1 MNSTLQQFNGR
12 LKEIGAVKIKSYED
26 ENSTYN
32 TYQIGSTKQ
41 VIVQEFPSGC
51 FEVFY
56 ASGTNDLNEEI
67 FQLQFFAKHKKEFTV
82 LSQVEKV
89 LTNYFF
95 NEATTSMTVA
105 DGIKHASRLMLKM
118 KSKIL
123 GKTSPTLPVI
133 QLQAIMNLFHA
144 DNHINKRTVIHEAFA
159 DCHEELI
166 KQLDEKFE
174 KEANCS
180 VIEFIKILDINLRGQ
195 FLMYIMENHEGT
207 SFKTIEQDYLH
218 DLY

>member
-1 MNSTLQQFNGR
+1 
-12 LKEIGAVKIKSYED
+12 
-26 ENSTYN
+26 
-32 TYQIGSTKQ
+32 
-41 VIVQEFPSGC
+41 
-51 FEVFY
+51 
-56 ASGTNDLNEEI
+56 
-67 FQLQFFAKHKKEFTV
+67 
-82 LSQVEKV
+82 
-89 LTNYFF
+89 
-95 NEATTSMTVA
+95 
-105 DGIKHASRLMLKM
+105 MLKM

-195 FLMYIMENHEGT
+195 FLMYIMENHEGI